1 MPSKLMALE
10 WLKSEVAKGRGE
22 DKCHIVDVTAEQ
34 KERIKNEKR
43 KTRFV
48 LVTNDPDLCAKLEFH
63 KDRIFRRVKNKSIML
78 SLMEKSWAEALS
90 DAELDKI
97 MASLDAVEH
106 GVSAA

>member
-34 KERIKNEKR
+34 AERVKNNKQ

-48 LVTNDPDLCAKLEFH
+48 LCTEDPDMYRRFESA
-63 KDRIFRRVKNKSIML
+63 KDRIFKRVKNKSIAL
-78 SLMEKSWAEALS
+78 DLMHRAWHDALS
-90 DAELDKI
+90 DGEIDRI
-97 MASLDAVEH
+97 MAEMDGPES
-106 GVSAA
+106 